1 MKGVKQVV
9 KKKNFCL
16 LQETLKTRVVD
27 HVDIAMDECS
37 PHHYKVTLILVLGSK
52 RLRQISLSERPL
64 H

>member
-1 MKGVKQVV
+1 MV

-37 PHHYKVTLILVLGSK
+37 PHHYKVTLALVLGS
-52 RLRQISLSERPL
+52 
-64 H
+64 